1 MSQSDFAFQF
11 KAFDAEAY
19 FAKRL
24 ADHGKRVFEGTTD
37 PALRKARIRQA
48 IIDSAMDCTIIGK
61 NAAGKPETYQQAFE
75 RHFGEPLVPSRQK
88 AQTSILGN

>member
-1 MSQSDFAFQF
+1 MTQSGFAFAF
-11 KAFDAEAY
+11 KEFDAEVL

-48 IIDSAMDCTIIGK
+48 ILDSNMDCTIIRTDAK
-61 NAAGKPETYQQAFE
+61 GKPETYAQLFE
-75 RHFGEPLVPSRQK
+75 RHFNEPLVPTRK
-88 AQTSILGN
+88 GKRA